1 MTYLTQLNLDF
12 ATAARLPLKDAYAW
26 HQAVWHAFPGR
37 SDSERDFLTRLD
49 RRQDG
54 FRLLIVSPIE
64 PTRPSW
70 CPPDAESWRTKAIPD
85 AYFRRTRYAF
95 QLCVNPTK
103 KVAKLKPDGTKTK
116 NGRRVPLR
124 TREEMLAWISRKGEQ
139 GGFTVDTET
148 TRTYSRG
155 REYFQRQGVS
165 GLHSA
170 MEYEGVLTVTDPFTF
185 HQTFTRGIGSAK
197 AFGFG
202 LLVIAPIQ

>member
-1 MTYLTQLNLDF
+1 MTYLTQLKLDF
-12 ATAARLPLKDAYAW
+12 AAAARLPLRDSYQW

-37 SDSERDFLTRLD
+37 SDSPRDFLTRLD

-54 FRLLIVSPIE
+54 FRLLIVSSTE
-64 PTRPSW
+64 PVRPNW
-70 CPPDAESWRTKAIPD
+70 CPPDAESWLTKAIPD
-85 AYFRRTRYAF
+85 RYFSRTRYAF

-103 KVAKLKPDGTKTK
+103 KIAKLNLDGTKAK

-124 TREEMLAWISRKGEQ
+124 TREEMLAWIVRKGEQ
-139 GGFTVDTET
+139 GGFAVDVGN

-155 REYFQRQGVS
+155 REYFQKQGVS

-170 MEYEGVLTVTDPFTF
+170 VEYQGVLTVTDPAVFLETF
-185 HQTFTRGIGSAK
+185 NRGIGSAK

-202 LLVIAPIQ
+202 LLMIAPTQ